1 MIRFLSKFVVIQIRL
16 NCLFVNNVGGMLELS
31 EAIRDY
37 HDHIGLP
44 QMVSLANLEYVLIT
58 EGLISGFWF

>member
-1 MIRFLSKFVVIQIRL
+1 MFICRNGSCDLSKYTYPIYPITIYVHL
-16 NCLFVNNVGGMLELS
+16 GGMLELS

-44 QMVSLANLEYVLIT
+44 HMVSYDLAQFLSGNLLC
-58 EGLISGFWF
+58 S